1 MEQGD
6 NNGPGCDTS
15 KGTALRLQANLA
27 DRQYAARASERRTP
41 LEKVMYENLI
51 ESVVSDENV
60 ALALKAATR
69 HKEAAAGIDKMPV
82 SQLIPHVQKHWNS
95 LKAKLLSGTYTPS
108 PVRRVEIPKPA
119 GGGVRALGIPTVMD
133 RFIQHLLLQVLQPI
147 FEPTF
152 SEHSYGFRPGR
163 SAHDA
168 VKAAQSHVRAGKH
181 WVVDFDISKF
191 FDRVHHDVLMR
202 EVGKVVRDKR
212 VLRLIGR
219 YLRAGVMV
227 NGVGQETTEG
237 TPQGGPLSP
246 LLANIYLTPL
256 DREIEKRELAFSRY
270 ADDCNVYVSSAKA
283 AERTFAS
290 LKDWIEKN
298 LRLTVNVAKSGTGRP
313 WERKFL
319 GFQITQTGEV
329 TAAPASVARFKAKVR
344 ELWRSCQPGRSSHQL
359 RTQWESYVRGWWGY
373 FHLASERRELF
384 NLDPWIRRH
393 IRKCFWLRWH
403 SAAGRRNALSR
414 LGVKSPRHLELA
426 KSGRGAW
433 SMARNPVMHSALS
446 NKVLS
451 KYGFVTLQELAAT

>member
-1 MEQGD
+1 
-6 NNGPGCDTS
+6 
-15 KGTALRLQANLA
+15 
-27 DRQYAARASERRTP
+27 
-41 LEKVMYENLI
+41 MYENLI
-51 ESVVSDENV
+51 ETAVTDENV
-60 ALALKAATR
+60 ALALKATTR
-69 HKEAAAGIDKMPV
+69 NKDAAAGIDKMSV
-82 SQLIPHVQKHWNS
+82 SQLIPHVQQHWSS

-108 PVRRVEIPKPA
+108 PVRRVDIPKP
-119 GGGVRALGIPTVMD
+119 GGGARALGIPTVMD
-133 RFIQHLLLQVLQPI
+133 RFVQNLLLQVLQPV

-168 VKAAQSHVRAGKH
+168 VKAAQSYVRAGKN

-191 FDRVHHDVLMR
+191 FDHVHHDVLMR

-212 VLRLIGR
+212 ILRLLGR

-227 NGVGQETTEG
+227 EGVKQETTEG

-256 DREIEKRELAFSRY
+256 DREIEKRGLAFSRY
-270 ADDCNVYVSSAKA
+270 ADDCNVYVCSERA

-290 LKDWIEKN
+290 LKEWIEKN
-298 LRLTVNVAKSGTGRP
+298 LRLTINEAKSGNGRP

-329 TAAPASVARFKAKVR
+329 AAAPTSVERFKTKVR
-344 ELWRSCQPGRSSHQL
+344 ELWRSRQSVSSEEL
-359 RTQWESYVRGWWGY
+359 RNQWAAYARGWWNY
-373 FHLASERRELF
+373 LQLAAERRELF
-384 NLDPWIRRH
+384 DLDPWIRRH

-403 SAAGRRNALSR
+403 SAAGRRNSLSR
-414 LGVKSPRHLELA
+414 LGIKSPKQLELA

-433 SMARNPVMHSALS
+433 SMARNPVMQTALS

-451 KYGFVTLQELAAT
+451 KFGFVTLQELAAT